1 MMSMN
6 PSDIAFLNIN
16 GTDYPCIINGVSK
29 SEAVHHKTY
38 FFFIVYKRSAK
49 KL

>member
-6 PSDIAFLNIN
+6 PSDIAFLNIT

-38 FFFIVYKRSAK
+38 LFFIVYKRSAK